1 MKKVLTTTVKC
12 CKIHIAV
19 AQSDE
24 RIKLESKGFLIRC
37 ESRKS

>member
-19 AQSDE
+19 AQSGE